1 MKIVFMGT
9 PEFARVTLTHLC
21 DSDHEL
27 LAVVTGRDQKS
38 GRGQKLLPTA
48 CRREAEKRGLQ
59 VFTPVSLNEDTLY
72 ESLRSLQADLFV
84 VCAFR
89 ILPKR
94 LFNLPR
100 LGSINIHMSL
110 LPKYRGAAPINW
122 ALINGES
129 ETGMTSFF
137 LRESVDTGDMILQE
151 KVAIDQ
157 DDSFDTLSARLAD
170 RSGPFLLR
178 TIDLIESCQFE
189 LLKQNESETSR
200 APKLGPFDAMID
212 FGFPAEKVRNFIRGM
227 STKPGAY
234 TFFRGKKLKVYA
246 CAVANESA
254 EFGTRPGTVLE
265 AKKRLLIQCDGSA
278 LELLQVVPQGKKA
291 MNGSSFIN
299 GYRPEP
305 GEIFG
310 EVSQEADKKK

>member
-1 MKIVFMGT
+1 MGT

-21 DSDHEL
+21 DSDHEI
-27 LAVVTGRDQKS
+27 LAVVTGKDQKS
-38 GRGQKLLPTA
+38 GRGLKLLPTA
-48 CRREAEKRGLQ
+48 CHREAESRRLQ
-59 VFTPVSLNEDTLY
+59 VFTPVSLKEDALY

-89 ILPKR
+89 ILPQR

-122 ALINGES
+122 ALINGET

-137 LRESVDTGDMILQE
+137 LRASVDTGNMILQE
-151 KVAIDQ
+151 RVAIRQ

-178 TIDLIESCQFE
+178 TIDLIESGEFK
-189 LLKQNESETSR
+189 LLRQNESEASR
-200 APKLGPFDAMID
+200 APKFGPFDAMID
-212 FGFPAEKVRNFIRGM
+212 FGFPAENVRNFVRGM
-227 STKPGAY
+227 STRPGAY

-246 CAVANESA
+246 CEVANESA
-254 EFGTRPGTVLE
+254 DSGIRPGTVLD

-278 LELLQVVPQGKKA
+278 LELLQVVPQGKKV

-310 EVSQEADKKK
+310 EVSHEADKKK